1 MMFQN
6 FSFFCFE
13 CFSIHTE
20 ASSMAV
26 GTVSVVSH
34 TKSLSNGILCV
45 VFGSKVTVLQKM
57 WFFTRVKGL
66 KEFR

>member
-1 MMFQN
+1 
-6 FSFFCFE
+6 
-13 CFSIHTE
+13 
-20 ASSMAV
+20 MAV

-66 KEFR
+66 KKFR